1 MIDISVVIIAKNA
14 QEHLEKCLD
23 SVREFSEVILYLN
36 DCTDKTKEI
45 AQGFSNVQ
53 IIDGYFDGFGSTK
66 NRATTFTKNTW
77 VFTLDSDEVVSYELL
92 DELKKTTLSDQKIYR
107 FHRLN
112 HYKDKALDCC
122 GWDKDFVFRLYN
134 KNKTQYFN
142 KKVHEN
148 LDLKNLE
155 TFTFKN
161 SIYHYP
167 FKSVSEL
174 IKKADYYSELFA
186 QNSSKKSSIFKVIVH
201 SKFMFFKSYILKKG
215 FLYGYEGFLISFFNS
230 FGSALKYIKLMDKN
244 EV

>member
-14 QEHLEKCLD
+14 QEHLSKCLS
-23 SVREFSEVILYLN
+23 SVESFSEVILYLN
-36 DCTDKTKEI
+36 DCTDKTKQI
-45 AQGFSNVQ
+45 ALEFSNVK

-66 NRATTFTKNTW
+66 NRATTFAKNDW
-77 VFTLDSDEVVSYELL
+77 VFTLDSDEVVSKELL
-92 DELKKTTLSDQKIYR
+92 EELKDISLSDQKIYR

-112 HYKDKALDCC
+112 HYKTKALDCC
-122 GWDKDFVFRLYN
+122 GWDKDFVLRLYN
-134 KNKTQYFN
+134 KNKTNYYD
-142 KKVHEN
+142 KKVHES

-155 TFTFKN
+155 IFTFKN

-167 FKSVSEL
+167 FKSISEL
-174 IKKADYYSELFA
+174 IQKADYYSELFA

-215 FLYGYEGFLISFFNS
+215 FLYGYEGFLISFFNA